1 MLYTI
6 IVTHTRFTV
15 CLPHHACKIIPTN
28 SCVMNGN
35 ACLDDNIPFEIILFE
50 TVALWFSNET
60 FQIHQLT
67 GSPASSPIFQPNVL
81 SVFLPPKSP
90 PSLIY
95 PLSPCQSI
103 PISPH
108 LSSTAV
114 RFSAQIQIFPQFP
127 THLHLIFPPKSLITF
142 QIPTPSPTRKR
153 LPSTY
158 SVLGLVG
165 TH

>member
-127 THLHLIFPPKSLITF
+127 THPHSPSN
-142 QIPTPSPTRKR
+142 IPSQVPNHISDPHTQPHPQTPT
-153 LPSTY
+153 
-158 SVLGLVG
+158 
-165 TH
+165 

>member
-81 SVFLPPKSP
+81 SVFLQPKSP

-114 RFSAQIQIFPQFP
+114 RFSAQIQIFSPV
-127 THLHLIFPPKSLITF
+127 SN
-142 QIPTPSPTRKR
+142 PSPSHI
-153 LPSTY
+153 PSQVPNHISDPHTQPHPQ
-158 SVLGLVG
+158 
-165 TH
+165 TPT